1 MAKRKRKIYPL
12 RMDAKTYE
20 TFQIIAHAKGLNTS
34 ACVRQALGLF
44 IADNLMCL
52 EIKEAGWGTQTPEPQ
67 PAITP
72 PANAKDSNDDQ

>member
-20 TFQIIAHAKGLNTS
+20 TF
-34 ACVRQALGLF
+34 ACIRQALGLF